1 MNRTIFQWAYL
12 VWSAFFVLVHQ
23 PDGQPVYLNAEQI
36 DLIAPADKAYHGAQA
51 GSRVMVYG
59 IWVAIKETPNE
70 IKCAIDVVLKQEF
83 TSCSAN

>member
-1 MNRTIFQWAYL
+1 MNRAISKWAVL
-12 VWSAFFVLVHQ
+12 LWSAFFVLVHQ

-36 DLIAPADKAYHGAQA
+36 DLIAPADKTYHGKNA

-59 IWVAIKETPNE
+59 LWVAIREKPDE
-70 IKCAIDVVLKQEF
+70 IKCAIDTVLKQEF